1 MSLTSPS
8 TEPRRQSTARG
19 TTVIVGAA
27 QGIGAAVARRLAVS
41 GEADRLV
48 LADIRADATETLAAE
63 LRSVA
68 AIDVTTR
75 GVDISSHQAI
85 LDLVEATPDARH
97 LAIVAGI
104 FRTSPSL
111 ETTWAEF
118 ETVLNVNLLGT
129 FFVAQAFA
137 GQMIANGGGSI
148 VAVCSIAARMP
159 RMRQAAYSASKAGM
173 RQALRVLAMETV
185 PLGVRVNFV
194 SPGPTDTPM
203 MRDLAADH
211 DFDDLA
217 LGSTDALR
225 PRIPSGRVASPDDV
239 ARCVAFLLS
248 DAAAHVAFHDLYV
261 DGGESLGL

>member
-1 MSLTSPS
+1 MTLTSPTKTS
-8 TEPRRQSTARG
+8 TGQPTDRG

-27 QGIGAAVARRLAVS
+27 QGIGAAVARRLAVA

-63 LRSVA
+63 IRSVA
-68 AIDVTTR
+68 KIDVRTR
-75 GVDISSHQAI
+75 VVDISSHEAI
-85 LDLVEATPDARH
+85 LDLVEATPDARRV
-97 LAIVAGI
+97 AIVAGI
-104 FRTSPSL
+104 FRASPSL
-111 ETTWAEF
+111 ETTWPEF
-118 ETVLNVNLLGT
+118 EAVLNVNLLGT

-137 GQMIANGGGSI
+137 RQMIANGGGSI

-203 MRDLAADH
+203 MRDLVADH

-217 LGSTDALR
+217 RGSTNVFR
-225 PRIPSGRVASPDDV
+225 PRIPSGRVATPEDV
-239 ARCVAFLLS
+239 AQGVAFLLS
-248 DAAAHVAFHDLYV
+248 DAAAHVAFHDLYI